1 MSPPRRKPPSRS
13 RTKARPGPTRDFW
26 RDDEVDDDLDVV
38 IRPNEDPTALISSLG
53 PPPLPNHETA
63 AEYYFAAVYDR
74 ATKQAV
80 ALAAASGVL
89 APDDED
95 DDGQRTTRA

>member
-1 MSPPRRKPPSRS
+1 MSPPRRKPTSRS
-13 RTKARPGPTRDFW
+13 RSKARPAPTRDFW

-38 IRPNEDPTALISSLG
+38 IRPNDDPAALIRSLG

-74 ATKQAV
+74 ATTLAI
-80 ALAAASGVL
+80 ALAAASGIL
-89 APDDED
+89 APDDPED
-95 DDGQRTTRA
+95 